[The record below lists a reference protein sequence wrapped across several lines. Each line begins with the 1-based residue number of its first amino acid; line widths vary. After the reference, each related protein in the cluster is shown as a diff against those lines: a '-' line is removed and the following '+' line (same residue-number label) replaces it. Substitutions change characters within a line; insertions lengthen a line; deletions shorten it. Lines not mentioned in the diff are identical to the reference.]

1 MIMEDSS
8 VLALASPLADA
19 EALTLSLA
27 ELSEA
32 AEDICVLIAAA
43 KSIVRDAR
51 RES

>member
-8 VLALASPLADA
+8 VLALASPPAD
-19 EALTLSLA
+19 ALTLSLV
-27 ELSEA
+27 ELSQA

-43 KSIVRDAR
+43 KSVVRDVG

>member
-8 VLALASPLADA
+8 VLALASPPSDA
-19 EALTLSLA
+19 EVLTLSLA

-32 AEDICVLIAAA
+32 AEDIGALIAAA
-43 KSIVRDAR
+43 NSVVRAAG